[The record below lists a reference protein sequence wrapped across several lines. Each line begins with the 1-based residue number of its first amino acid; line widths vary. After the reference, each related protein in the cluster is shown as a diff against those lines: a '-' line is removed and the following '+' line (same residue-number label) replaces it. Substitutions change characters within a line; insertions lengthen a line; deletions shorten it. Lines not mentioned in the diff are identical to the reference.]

1 MNEELDHEDGNK
13 ERRHD
18 AACCVPG
25 CGAQS
30 PRKVEK
36 GLFVRL
42 NYYIEIGSLLEWSQF
57 AMARVLPTAGHAS
70 AAVHANR
77 IKVWRSACYCSPLL
91 SEQVPYSSQM
101 PPTVPHVH
109 TVDSRSIELHF
120 VSLYLSLD
128 FLASHAAQS
137 ASPVLFHHQNVLPNF
152 LISSP

>member
-70 AAVHANR
+70 AAAHANR

-91 SEQVPYSSQM
+91 SEQLPYSSQM

-109 TVDSRSIELHF
+109 TVDSRSIELH
-120 VSLYLSLD
+120 LYP
-128 FLASHAAQS
+128 FT
-137 ASPVLFHHQNVLPNF
+137 SP
-152 LISSP
+152 LISSRPMQLKARVQFYSMGPDTTRTSCQTS